1 MLVAGS
7 ATPTMMGAGGN
18 EGPSSTKW
26 RISHTSM
33 YITHT
38 NLTHIYVLI

>member
-18 EGPSSTKW
+18 EGPSSTK
-26 RISHTSM
+26 RRRSDD
-33 YITHT
+33 
-38 NLTHIYVLI
+38 